1 MRPKLTASSP
11 TARRSIASVSVPSS
25 DPADLS
31 TYTAPSP
38 PSPPSAAHIRKLKGA
53 MLANLNTNE
62 LACLLARIFLR
73 CPEAYDV
80 LLEQWATEKG
90 HLTRTVTENWKK
102 KKKKNFIFYI
112 WLLFDS
118 WSSNN
123 MFLLHHV
130 YICFEHICCTA
141 FPVLDA
147 ANAIRLCT

>member
-1 MRPKLTASSP
+1 VSTKIPRSGYTVQIQRHSSSGAAAVAVATIDSTNSTHSTHTTNQPTNPWTVVGKDWSKKTITMRPKLTASSP

-80 LLEQWATEKG
+80 LLEQ
-90 HLTRTVTENWKK
+90 
-102 KKKKNFIFYI
+102 
-112 WLLFDS
+112 
-118 WSSNN
+118 
-123 MFLLHHV
+123 
-130 YICFEHICCTA
+130 
-141 FPVLDA
+141 
-147 ANAIRLCT
+147 